1 MLSPKLAFPIFN
13 PKKHLVRHTFRSHI
27 DQPTSKPQGAPQP
40 LFSQPM
46 DLVAFLASIA
56 ITLMSSPTDNNT
68 TTNADLDQLA
78 AAIAEHGNTVKT
90 LKADQSAAD
99 PAAIKAAVDQL
110 LAAKRA
116 YAAANNGIGVDGKP
130 YVEGGKKAQKKAA
143 TTAGPAKPVC
153 QSWMIYM

>member
-40 LFSQPM
+40 LFSKPM

-56 ITLMSSPTDNNT
+56 ITLMSSPTDNNN
-68 TTNADLDQLA
+68 TTNADLEQLA
-78 AAIAEHGNTVKT
+78 AAITEHGNTVKT
-90 LKADQSAAD
+90 LKADESAD

-143 TTAGPAKPVC
+143 PGGPAKPVGLG
-153 QSWMIYM
+153 

>member
-56 ITLMSSPTDNNT
+56 ITLMSSPTDNNN
-68 TTNADLDQLA
+68 TTNADLEQLA

-90 LKADQSAAD
+90 LKAADQSAAD

-143 TTAGPAKPVC
+143 PGGRAKPVGLG
-153 QSWMIYM
+153 